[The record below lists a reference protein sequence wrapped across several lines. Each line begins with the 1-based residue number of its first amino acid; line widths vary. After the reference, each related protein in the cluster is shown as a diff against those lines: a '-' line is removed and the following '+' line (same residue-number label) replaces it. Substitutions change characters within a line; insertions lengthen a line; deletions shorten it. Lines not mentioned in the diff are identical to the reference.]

1 VLAVQDS
8 VVRSFA
14 SEIHIALTEEQ
25 QKRLAAPR
33 QMSPEAYEAYLK
45 GRYYWNKRTGDSM
58 QKAEQYFQQAIDKDP
73 SYAATYSGLVD

>member
-25 QKRLAAPR
+25 EKRLAAPR
-33 QMSPEAYEAYLK
+33 QVSPEAYEAYLK
-45 GRYYWNKRTGDSM
+45 GRCYWNKRTGDSM

-73 SYAATYSGLVD
+73 SYAAAYSGLVD